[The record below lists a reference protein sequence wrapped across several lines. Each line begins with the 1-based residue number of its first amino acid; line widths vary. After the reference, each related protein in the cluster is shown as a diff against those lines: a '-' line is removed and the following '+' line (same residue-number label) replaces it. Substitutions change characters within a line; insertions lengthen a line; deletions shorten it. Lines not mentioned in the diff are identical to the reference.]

1 MSYLA
6 AVARSLTVLI
16 LVHELQV
23 LLAWLVVQLICLI
36 LACIGRPWPILA
48 CNGRTGPILAR
59 LCCDRLSLVCL
70 VECSL
75 ISSLAFDCCL
85 RGIGM
90 IGVCDCYVVLEAS
103 AVILVVC

>member
-1 MSYLA
+1 MAVNCADPCAWAASAACVACLAPLAYLA
-6 AVARSLTVLI
+6 CNG
-16 LVHELQV
+16 LQ
-23 LLAWLVVQLICLI
+23 
-36 LACIGRPWPILA
+36 WPILA
-48 CNGRTGPILAR
+48 YLYFAL

-90 IGVCDCYVVLEAS
+90 IGACDCYDFLEAS
-103 AVILVVC
+103 AVILVVCWTIGCMR